1 MVESSFQKS
10 ECERGRLNVRKGEK
24 VYEKGRENVRKGEKR
39 EKVRKGERE
48 RERM

>member
-10 ECERGRLNVRKGEK
+10 ECERGRLNVRKGER
-24 VYEKGRENVRKGEKR
+24 VYEKGRENVRKGK
-39 EKVRKGERE
+39 